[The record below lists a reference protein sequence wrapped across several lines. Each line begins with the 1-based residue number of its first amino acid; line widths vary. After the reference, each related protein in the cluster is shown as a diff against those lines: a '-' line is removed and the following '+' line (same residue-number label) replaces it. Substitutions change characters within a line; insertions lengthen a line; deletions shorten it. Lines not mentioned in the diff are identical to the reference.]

1 MVNPSATPRARPRTW
16 ADLPKVDPAVH
27 LAALIVMCL
36 DPFINF
42 KLREYFW
49 YIVWNFVLP
58 ELSEDIPYFSF
69 TPQFP
74 LWNAQFDDLHDDDH
88 MDHLDEFPVEKD
100 LEKEDEKDPVEL
112 KLDEHEHGDLEE
124 VDDEESD
131 DDELDQEVDDE
142 VKVDDEAEANTIMVD
157 DEDSDVDE
165 SSETDPLNITST
177 RTRDYLVATLTVSVT
192 TTNNIGPRGVK
203 RRRLYSPE
211 ADDGIPVASP
221 IPEASPEARASMYE
235 VFSSDLPDSDEP
247 PDIDPKK
254 DSPDAQ
260 SLLRHFLTDFAGV
273 FKPPETL
280 PWIPVIVEI
289 KRRTR
294 QNTASLSE
302 GGKEKDLSKANSIY
316 LSSACSQAENQANYL
331 FRGYPHQPKVL
342 AIAGVGDIW
351 TWRMCV
357 RGDPSDIARKEASRD
372 HADCPSDANFPS
384 TDSRHITSSQSE
396 MKESEWSDLYVL
408 QTEASDDQLQEVKEE
423 VRTLINTFL
432 ELIDGID
439 PEEGEGDSEEED
451 GDDDDDDSNDSK

>member
-27 LAALIVMCL
+27 LAALIVMYL

-49 YIVWNFVLP
+49 YIVWNFVVP

-74 LWNAQFDDLHDDDH
+74 LWNAQFDDLHDDNH
-88 MDHLDEFPVEKD
+88 MDHLDELPVEKD
-100 LEKEDEKDPVEL
+100 LEEEDEKDLVEP
-112 KLDEHEHGDLEE
+112 KLDEDEPGDLEE
-124 VDDEESD
+124 VDDEEIDDKELDEED
-131 DDELDQEVDDE
+131 DDG
-142 VKVDDEAEANTIMVD
+142 AEADIGIMVD
-157 DEDSDVDE
+157 DEDSDVED
-165 SSETDPLNITST
+165 SSETDPLNITS
-177 RTRDYLVATLTVSVT
+177 RRARNRLVAAVTVSVAT
-192 TTNNIGPRGVK
+192 INNMEPRGVK
-203 RRRLYSPE
+203 RRRIDSPE
-211 ADDGIPVASP
+211 ADNDIPVASGSFP
-221 IPEASPEARASMYE
+221 IPEASPEARSAMHE
-235 VFSSDLPDSDEP
+235 VFSSDLPDSDQP
-247 PDIDPKK
+247 PNIDPKE
-254 DSPDAQ
+254 DSPDAE

-273 FKPPETL
+273 FKPPETS

-294 QNTASLSE
+294 QDIVGVKKAE
-302 GGKEKDLSKANSIY
+302 DLSPENGEYLRKASK
-316 LSSACSQAENQANYL
+316 QAENQANYL
-331 FRGYPHQPKVL
+331 FQSYPQQPKVL

-372 HADCPSDANFPS
+372 DADCPSDANFPS

-396 MKESEWSDLYVL
+396 IKESEWSDLYVL
-408 QTEASDDQLQEVKEE
+408 QTEASDNQLQEVKEE

-439 PEEGEGDSEEED
+439 PEEGERDSEEED
-451 GDDDDDDSNDSK
+451 GDDDDSDDSN